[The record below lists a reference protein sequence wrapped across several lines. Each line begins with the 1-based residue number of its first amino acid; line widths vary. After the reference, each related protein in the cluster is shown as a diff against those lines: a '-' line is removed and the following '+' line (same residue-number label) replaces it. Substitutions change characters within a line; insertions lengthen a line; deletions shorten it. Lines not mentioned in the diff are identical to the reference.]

1 MQARQDLIDDL
12 FLHIITLLNKFKQ
25 AYNFICTTLLSSYFI
40 VYIPISIEHI
50 PQQPQ
55 QAVSLQPFQPGQLR
69 ATLTSAHHH
78 HHSQDNQQD
87 VNEGVSVGEAVADE
101 DIGNYVLVELM
112 GDQSGN
118 ITVSASGADQQ
129 ATMDAVVKQLLE
141 DTPNSALHQ
150 HLNALTTTNAEGE
163 NVVELVLNGPSEGDI
178 LMEQQQQQPQSVETT
193 ADIPS

>member
-1 MQARQDLIDDL
+1 M
-12 FLHIITLLNKFKQ
+12 TLL
-25 AYNFICTTLLSSYFI
+25 C
-40 VYIPISIEHI
+40 YITYYLHSIEHLK
-50 PQQPQ
+50 QQPQ
-55 QAVSLQPFQPGQLR
+55 QAVSIQPFQPGQLR
-69 ATLTSAHHH
+69 ATLTTAHHH
-78 HHSQDNQQD
+78 HAEQQNND
-87 VNEGVSVGEAVADE
+87 VTERITVGEAVADE

-163 NVVELVLNGPSEGDI
+163 NVVELVLNGTTGEAVAEQEGDGGQI
-178 LMEQQQQQPQSVETT
+178 LMEQQQQSAETT
-193 ADIPS
+193 GAIES

>member
-1 MQARQDLIDDL
+1 M
-12 FLHIITLLNKFKQ
+12 
-25 AYNFICTTLLSSYFI
+25 
-40 VYIPISIEHI
+40 

-55 QAVSLQPFQPGQLR
+55 QAISLQPFQPGQLR

-78 HHSQDNQQD
+78 HHSEHQQDNN

-163 NVVELVLNGPSEGDI
+163 SVVELVLNGPSEGDI
-178 LMEQQQQQPQSVETT
+178 LMEQQQQQQSVETT